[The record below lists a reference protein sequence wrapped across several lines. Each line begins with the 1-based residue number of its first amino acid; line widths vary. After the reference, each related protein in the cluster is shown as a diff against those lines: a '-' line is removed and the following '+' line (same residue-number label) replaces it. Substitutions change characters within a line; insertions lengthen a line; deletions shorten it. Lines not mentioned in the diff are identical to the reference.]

1 MSVRIKYDIVPDFVK
16 PKLEDFDVP
25 TITVQEYILKPS
37 QKISATI
44 NPQITK
50 REDISSGITGGTSG
64 DSWNNWTISL
74 SLDGIDTTVK
84 GAENFFKTLD
94 KITETITLL
103 LKIIRLL
110 SGNVISTSGLI
121 KFAIKQLAKVLK
133 EFINSL
139 VSTGIYSSLITPD
152 FDKTFPKYS
161 IPTFGGYQEFITR
174 VNATCLSS
182 TDSDAPKFVEADKVG
197 GVIIAMLGGVD
208 DPDYLRNLLDN
219 FKKLSSLFGF
229 KIPYPSPAQKFK
241 ATPGFYNKNGI
252 MTLGVKLVW
261 ESPETPVGSFYV
273 YRKSNLGAIPVIF
286 NLDGVDV
293 PDYVF
298 TNDDPILKQKYN
310 PLRPSYSYIDFD
322 IKQETNYLYK
332 IYSVF
337 GDDYL
342 EEHPYL
348 KSISSPIATPQVL
361 ANVPMEC
368 IPISELK
375 KYMNLSISGELLSPF
390 DLEGDWQS
398 VTVRRML
405 GKQVDGMFNNL
416 DALTDK
422 LLGLVSTGSD
432 AINDYLK
439 FYGEKV
445 EDLLAVTEKIKNL
458 VARLASFSM
467 RGTFMVLN
475 LPLEKGGMRGFVD
488 RFNKACNSG
497 TSTKETPKDS
507 KSLNDYLK
515 NAGKVE
521 KNSPIAT
528 FNEKGIML
536 GLILLYGIPNLDD
549 PNRLKEIVPENSAE
563 GLKKKYEDT
572 GKAISTLLKML
583 GLG

>member
-1 MSVRIKYDIVPDFVK
+1 MSVRIKYDVVPDFVK

-25 TITVQEYILKPS
+25 TITLQEYTLKPS
-37 QKISATI
+37 QLVTTTI
-44 NPQITK
+44 NPTVTK
-50 REDISSGITGGTSG
+50 KKDISVDTSG
-64 DSWNNWTISL
+64 DNWYSWTISL
-74 SLDGIDTTVK
+74 SLNGVDTTVRD
-84 GAENFFKTLD
+84 AEKFFKTLD

-110 SGNVISTSGLI
+110 SSNVISTSGLI
-121 KFAIKQLAKVLK
+121 KFAIKQLAKALK
-133 EFINSL
+133 DFINSL
-139 VSTGIYSSLITPD
+139 VSTGIYSSLIIPD

-182 TDSDAPKFVEADKVG
+182 TDSDAPKFEEADKVG

-208 DPDYLRNLLDN
+208 DPDYLRNLMDN
-219 FKKLSSLFGF
+219 FKKLSNLFGF

-241 ATPGFYNKNGI
+241 ATPGFYNKKGI
-252 MTLGVKLVW
+252 MTLGVKLKW
-261 ESPETPVGSFYV
+261 ESPEIPVGSFYV
-273 YRKSNLGAIPVIF
+273 YRKNKLGSIPVTF
-286 NLDGVDV
+286 NIDGVDV
-293 PDYVF
+293 SGNIF
-298 TNDDPILKQKYN
+298 TSDDPIIKQKYT

-322 IKQETNYLYK
+322 IEQNTTYLYK

-348 KSISSPIATPQVL
+348 KSISSPIATPQVV

-375 KYMNLSISGELLSPF
+375 KYMNLSISGELLSPL

-398 VTVRRML
+398 LTVRRML

-422 LLGLVSTGSD
+422 LVGLVGTGSD

-445 EDLLAVTEKIKNL
+445 EDLLEVTEKIKNL
-458 VARLASFSM
+458 VARLSSFSM

-475 LPLEKGGMRGFVD
+475 LPLENGGMRGFVD
-488 RFNKACNSG
+488 RFNKACNSS
-497 TSTKETPKDS
+497 TSAKETSISD
-507 KSLNDYLK
+507 KSLKDYLK
-515 NAGKVE
+515 DAAKVE
-521 KNSPIAT
+521 KNAPIAT

-536 GLILLYGIPNLDD
+536 GLILLYGVPDLSNPDRVKD
-549 PNRLKEIVPENSAE
+549 IVPENQVE
-563 GLKKKYEDT
+563 GLKKKYEST
-572 GKAISTLLKML
+572 SKAISIFLKML